1 MADLQTA
8 LSNIKNEINQ
18 WDKEEESRMTK
29 TVNRETAPNGK
40 IQFGVTN
47 NVTRITFDYI
57 KATPGVTTIS
67 AVETLSKQGFKES
80 SVTSIISQLVAAR
93 QVAKDENK
101 RLYALVGTYNPMK
114 ASDKSKAKTTAK
126 AKPKTLK
133 ITLPKKQAGNT
144 HQPSAGIA
152 ALPPQSE
159 QPKRPAL
166 PEWTPQATLK
176 GLDVLQAK
184 ALYDELHKLFG
195 A

>member
-29 TVNRETAPNGK
+29 TVNTEVAPNGK

-57 KATPGVTTIS
+57 KATPGITTVS
-67 AVETLSKQGFKES
+67 AVGALGKQGFKES
-80 SVTSIISQLVAAR
+80 SVTSIISQLVATK

-101 RLYALVGTYNPMK
+101 RLYALVGKYSPIK
-114 ASDKSKAKTTAK
+114 ASSKAKAK